1 MLNVVVAVLL
11 DEFINT
17 MSSIKE
23 SKNQAVKSARDSVLD
38 PVLAQLV
45 GFTTS
50 RDLTSKI
57 RTMFALLDFDH
68 SGSLSY
74 QEFVCVREREIL
86 SCVRNVR

>member
-45 GFTTS
+45 GFTT
-50 RDLTSKI
+50 
-57 RTMFALLDFDH
+57 
-68 SGSLSY
+68 
-74 QEFVCVREREIL
+74 RERERERMV
-86 SCVRNVR
+86 CVCVCVCV

>member
-1 MLNVVVAVLL
+1 MLSVVVAVLL

-17 MSSIKE
+17 VSSIKE

-57 RTMFALLDFDH
+57 RAMFALLDFDH

-74 QEFVCVREREIL
+74 QEFGCVCVGV
-86 SCVRNVR
+86 CVCV